1 MSELTEKLVRYVR
14 SIPFADNEA
23 GHPEIAQAMR
33 EAAAT
38 IAHLETENTGLR
50 EWKSDQQR
58 FLLRCSVYLVNAGT
72 TEDGMEEGVAEI
84 TAKNA
89 ELQAELAEAKDT
101 IRAFEEV
108 HIPLLKHEIDILK
121 GEHQTWSSG
130 GTDEAAGLRL
140 NAVDEPSSGEC
151 NSTAISGPRR

>member
-33 EAAAT
+33 EAAAEIT
-38 IAHLETENTGLR
+38 RLETE
-50 EWKSDQQR
+50 
-58 FLLRCSVYLVNAGT
+58 
-72 TEDGMEEGVAEI
+72 
-84 TAKNA
+84 
-89 ELQAELAEAKDT
+89 LAEVKDT

-130 GTDEAAGLRL
+130 GTDEAAEEINSVVRPYNFTDNEKNQIAAIILRRFPDQTERTYIADA
-140 NAVDEPSSGEC
+140 NGTGPGSAAEPVPDEPDAAE
-151 NSTAISGPRR
+151 A

>member
-33 EAAAT
+33 EAAAEIT
-38 IAHLETENTGLR
+38 RLETE
-50 EWKSDQQR
+50 
-58 FLLRCSVYLVNAGT
+58 
-72 TEDGMEEGVAEI
+72 
-84 TAKNA
+84 
-89 ELQAELAEAKDT
+89 LAEVKDT

-140 NAVDEPSSGEC
+140 NAVDEPGSGEC
-151 NSTAISGPRR
+151 NSTAISGRRRHCDAGQTNWRIH